1 MLNSMTGFGSAEK
14 IIASL
19 GKASVELRS
28 ANHKYLDIA
37 FHLPEGFLALEERIK
52 KELESKIKRGRVVC
66 AVNIGAKEAQKVFIN
81 KALLKSYLGALGVIG
96 RQMGIKDG
104 VSLETLVHLP
114 GVMSLEQ
121 NKISKDNIWPQ
132 LKILLK
138 QALERMARTRQKEGA
153 ALARY
158 LKNLNLGVKSNLAAL
173 KERFTK
179 VIKRKAAAIKAE
191 EERSAFLKSADISE
205 EMERLAFHIR
215 NFNNKL
221 SKNGPVGKEL
231 DFVAQEMQ
239 REANTIA
246 AKSCDVLI
254 SGRVVNIKSQIEKI
268 REQVQNIE

>member
-52 KELESKIKRGRVVC
+52 KELESKVKRGRVVC
-66 AVNIGAKEAQKVFIN
+66 AVNIGGKEAQKVFIN
-81 KALLKSYLGALGVIG
+81 KALLKSYLGALVVI
-96 RQMGIKDG
+96 RQQMGIKDG

-138 QALERMARTRQKEGA
+138 QALERMVRTRQKEGA

-158 LKNLNLGVKSNLAAL
+158 LKNRNLGVKSNLAAL
-173 KERFTK
+173 KARFTK

-191 EERSAFLKSADISE
+191 EERAAFLKSADISE

-215 NFNNKL
+215 NFNSKL
-221 SKNGPVGKEL
+221 FKNGPVGKEL

>member
-1 MLNSMTGFGSAEK
+1 MTGFGSAEK

-158 LKNLNLGVKSNLAAL
+158 LKNRNLGVKSNLAAL
-173 KERFTK
+173 KARFTK